1 MHTDTKQHVI
11 FNLSDELYAID
22 ISFVEVIEHL
32 LPITRVPKCE
42 KYILGVI
49 NLRGEII
56 PVVDVRVKFDM
67 TKKDTTDETRIM
79 VLTLDDLKYSILVD
93 EVKEVEDI
101 AEFDM
106 QNSKDVVGEMAQ
118 ECVAGFGKVNGR
130 VVTLLSPE
138 KLLKYEKGD

>member
-22 ISFVEVIEHL
+22 ISFVEVTEHL
-32 LPITRVPKCE
+32 LPIARVPKCE
-42 KYILGVI
+42 EYILGVI

-67 TKKDTTDETRIM
+67 TKKSATEQTRIM
-79 VLTLDDLKYSILVD
+79 VLILEDLKYSILVD

-101 AEFDM
+101 TQIDV
-106 QNSKDVVGEMAQ
+106 QNPKDVIGEMAQ
-118 ECVAGFGKVNGR
+118 ECVTGFGKVNGK
-130 VVTLLSPE
+130 VVSILNPE
-138 KLLKYEKGD
+138 KLLKYDKGD